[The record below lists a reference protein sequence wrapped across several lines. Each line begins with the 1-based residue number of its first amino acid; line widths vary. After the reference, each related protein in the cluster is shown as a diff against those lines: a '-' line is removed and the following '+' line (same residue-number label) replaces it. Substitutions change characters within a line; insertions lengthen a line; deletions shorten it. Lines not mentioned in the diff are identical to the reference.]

1 MLNEQLSIL
10 SMIKKLSLKD
20 INFPILFLSI
30 LPISIVLG
38 PTISLINIIIISL
51 FYFFQYFKNEKV
63 VVNDIKAIIS
73 LLILY
78 IYLVFNTLISIDP
91 TSGLGRNI
99 GFIRFVFFFLS
110 INFIFFKFKN
120 SKNIFKAWTIVL
132 VILIFDIYVERITG
146 SNLFGFG
153 KTQIDGVLQPHGM
166 RIVSFFKTEPIAGA
180 FVTGFIFI
188 VSGYLIDSF
197 KKRKI
202 KNNYIIFAT
211 TRLYWNTDY
220 RRKIKYN

>member
-73 LLILY
+73 LLILN

-99 GFIRFVFFFLS
+99 GFIRFVFFFFLLTLFS
-110 INFIFFKFKN
+110 LNLKTAKIFLKHG
-120 SKNIFKAWTIVL
+120 L
-132 VILIFDIYVERITG
+132 
-146 SNLFGFG
+146 LF
-153 KTQIDGVLQPHGM
+153 L
-166 RIVSFFKTEPIAGA
+166 
-180 FVTGFIFI
+180 
-188 VSGYLIDSF
+188 
-197 KKRKI
+197 
-202 KNNYIIFAT
+202 
-211 TRLYWNTDY
+211 
-220 RRKIKYN
+220 